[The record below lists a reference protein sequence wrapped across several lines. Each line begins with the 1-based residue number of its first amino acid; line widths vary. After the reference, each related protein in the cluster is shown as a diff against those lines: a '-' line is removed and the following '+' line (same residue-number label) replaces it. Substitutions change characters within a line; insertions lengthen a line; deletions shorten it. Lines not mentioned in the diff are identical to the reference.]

1 MPAQPS
7 ETSGYLTSG
16 EARLY
21 ATLHRP
27 AERARAVAVLA
38 APFGEERKCA
48 YRLLVELARRLAASG
63 VLALR
68 CDYRGTG
75 ESTGEPAAVTLAD
88 WLADL
93 GQAAALVAAEAP
105 GVPRLLVGA
114 RLGANLV
121 LELPPLP
128 GDRLVL
134 WEPLTSGAEFLAE
147 QLRRK
152 QVKAMM
158 SGGDAAAAVA
168 ACESQWATGEAV
180 DLDGYPV
187 AAALARGLR
196 ARELLPQLG
205 VCKEQPLLL
214 VHVTGAKRLTGRWAE
229 AQAWCQ
235 AAPQRQ
241 FALRAE
247 KPFWGRLDYYE
258 AEDLLRETMAF
269 VG

>member
-1 MPAQPS
+1 MAGKGGES
-7 ETSGYLTSG
+7 SGYLASG
-16 EARLY
+16 AGQLY

-27 AERARAVAVLA
+27 GEAVRGVALLA

-48 YRLLVELARRLAASG
+48 YRLLVELARRVAAAG
-63 VLALR
+63 YLALR

-75 ESTGEPAAVTLAD
+75 ESLGDPASMTLAD
-88 WLADL
+88 WIADL
-93 GQAAALVAAEAP
+93 QSAAALLGAEAP
-105 GVPRLLVGA
+105 GVPRMLVGA
-114 RLGANLV
+114 RLGANLL

-128 GDRLVL
+128 GDRLAL
-134 WEPLTSGAEFLAE
+134 WEPLTSGEEFLAE

-168 ACESQWATGEAV
+168 ACETQWAAGGVV

-187 AAALARGLR
+187 AAQLARDLR
-196 ARELLPQLG
+196 ARELLPRLG
-205 VCKEQPLLL
+205 VCKEQALLL

-229 AQAWCQ
+229 VEAWCQ
-235 AAPQRQ
+235 SAPQRQ

-247 KPFWGRLDYYE
+247 KPFWGRLDYFE